1 MIFSCE
7 GALQSL
13 SGSNISS
20 VASVIEVPSTPTVM
34 TSATFWKSSE
44 CQPDVLPAASQSRRA
59 LWEKTLCAAL
69 FLVATCCCVWSLLC
83 GNSWPQTSRVLPHQ
97 TGKVIS
103 SPSCFVHR
111 DSVMLKQTVVWYII
125 VALRFSSL
133 RSRDQDEQLHT
144 KSRLVV
150 WMLTQK
156 ISISCETED
165 NKPAC
170 LQSC

>member
-20 VASVIEVPSTPTVM
+20 VASVIEVPSTPDSDDLSNFLSVNQ
-34 TSATFWKSSE
+34 TFSQRPHRAGEHSE
-44 CQPDVLPAASQSRRA
+44 RRR
-59 LWEKTLCAAL
+59 CAAL

-83 GNSWPQTSRVLPHQ
+83 GNSWPQTSRVLPQ
-97 TGKVIS
+97 PTGKVIS

-111 DSVMLKQTVVWYII
+111 DSVMLEQTVVWYII

-133 RSRDQDEQLHT
+133 RSRDQDVRLHT

-170 LQSC
+170 LQ

>member
-20 VASVIEVPSTPTVM
+20 VASVIEVPSTPD
-34 TSATFWKSSE
+34 SDDLSDFLKKFR
-44 CQPDVLPAASQSRRA
+44 VLPAASQSRRA

-144 KSRLVV
+144 KSRPVV

-170 LQSC
+170 LQ